1 MTNFYSKFRLSFVAI
16 TLSFFTLIWPV
27 IINNTLFDIIVNI
40 RTSITSGD
48 SGLLIVTTIG
58 CCILFMLPSFLTYIS
73 LESLYTEWRK
83 PLLAYKISRP
93 IFIGFC
99 FSCFLGITQVYRY
112 YPIEPVTSF
121 IGLLITFVLVRFSS
135 CKPDALL
142 PKMFIA
148 VQVFLL
154 SQWAN
159 IVASLTQFHI
169 GVNDLSVSLK
179 VASAYLDHLSTIN
192 KIALSFMIPLFLSS
206 FMTAFIIKLY
216 NQNLTVARANF
227 QNELA
232 VKAMQ
237 KKIMTN
243 RTYQEINALAHD
255 LKTPLVT
262 IQGLTSL
269 LMLTKETEKIDSYGH
284 TINEAI
290 QKMTDMIS
298 SFLYGNMKES
308 IEISDLVNYIR
319 TQIPVEDDDIH
330 FEVEIEKGLPPLYIN
345 KIRMARALI
354 NLVENAILAPKTEA
368 IKTIKLSAHQ
378 TEDFLIVSLSDNGV
392 GIKSE
397 DLEKIWTIGYSS
409 KETSGLGLPFAK
421 QTVQE
426 NNGILELSSS
436 YGKGT
441 TANIYFPI
449 YAGKERSDSDAKE

>member
-1 MTNFYSKFRLSFVAI
+1 MLMF
-16 TLSFFTLIWPV
+16 
-27 IINNTLFDIIVNI
+27 
-40 RTSITSGD
+40 SI
-48 SGLLIVTTIG
+48 
-58 CCILFMLPSFLTYIS
+58 
-73 LESLYTEWRK
+73 
-83 PLLAYKISRP
+83 
-93 IFIGFC
+93 
-99 FSCFLGITQVYRY
+99 FLGITQIYGY
-112 YPIEPVTSF
+112 YPIEPITSLF
-121 IGLLITFVLVRFSS
+121 GLAITFLLVRFSS

-154 SQWAN
+154 TQWAN
-159 IVASLTQFHI
+159 IVASLTQFNI

-179 VASAYLDHLSTIN
+179 VASSYLDHLSTIN

-216 NQNLTVARANF
+216 NQNLKVAEENF

-269 LMLTKETEKIDSYGH
+269 LMLTKETSKIDSYGH

-298 SFLYGNMKES
+298 SFLYGNMKEI
-308 IEISDLVNYIR
+308 IEIFDLVNYIR
-319 TQIPVEDDDIH
+319 TQIPVEDEDIQ
-330 FEVEIEKGLPPLYIN
+330 FDIEIEKGLPPLYIN

-354 NLVENAILAPKTEA
+354 NLVENAILAPKTDA
-368 IKTIKLSAHQ
+368 IKTILLKAFK
-378 TEDFLIVSLSDNGV
+378 TDDFVVISLIDNGI

-397 DLEKIWTIGYSS
+397 ELEKIWTIGYSS

-426 NNGILELSSS
+426 NNGILELSST

-441 TANIYFPI
+441 TANIYFPV
-449 YAGKERSDSDAKE
+449 YAGEERSDSDAKK